1 MASSSSS
8 NRRALRWLGAA
19 LLLLAAGCT
28 PKIGDKCV
36 LSTDCSSAG
45 DRLCD
50 TTQPGGYCTQF
61 NCVANKCPDQA
72 ACVIFESSVPGCT
85 YSDRGLP
92 RTGRQFC
99 VAQCHSGSDCRDGY
113 VCADPRNPPW
123 NALILDDDQT
133 QLTCLVDP
141 LASYDVDAGSGSNV
155 CQAQGPD
162 VPPIEAGAPPVLD
175 AGSTDAGTDAAHD
188 AAVVDAGDA
197 GVDGGAD
204 ASDSGM

>member
-1 MASSSSS
+1 MK
-8 NRRALRWLGAA
+8 ALGAAA
-19 LLLLAAGCT
+19 LLLIAGCT

-36 LSTDCSSAG
+36 LSTDCSTSG

-61 NCVANKCPDQA
+61 NCIGNKCPDQA
-72 ACVIFESSVPGCT
+72 ACVIFESAVPGCAYT
-85 YSDRGLP
+85 DRGIP

-99 VAQCHSGSDCRDGY
+99 VAQCHANSDCRGGY

-141 LASYDVDAGSGSNV
+141 LASFDTDASPGAAV
-155 CQAQGPD
+155 CQDQGPN
-162 VPPIEAGAPPVLD
+162 VPPIEAGAPVIDAGITDASADSGLD
-175 AGSTDAGTDAAHD
+175 AGASGDGGVDGGA
-188 AAVVDAGDA
+188 DAGDA
-197 GVDGGAD
+197 GVD
-204 ASDSGM
+204 ASDGG

>member
-1 MASSSSS
+1 
-8 NRRALRWLGAA
+8 
-19 LLLLAAGCT
+19 
-28 PKIGDKCV
+28 
-36 LSTDCSSAG
+36 
-45 DRLCD
+45 LCD

-61 NCVANKCPDQA
+61 NCVADKCPDQA

-85 YSDRGLP
+85 YSDRGIP

-99 VAQCHSGSDCRDGY
+99 VAQCHQNSDCRQGY
-113 VCADPRNPPW
+113 VCADPRTPPW

-162 VPPIEAGAPPVLD
+162 VPPIEAGAPPVLTPD
-175 AGSTDAGTDAAHD
+175 AGTPVDAGTTSDASSDAGTDAGIA
-188 AAVVDAGDA
+188 
-197 GVDGGAD
+197 DGGVGD

>member
-1 MASSSSS
+1 M
-8 NRRALRWLGAA
+8 LI
-19 LLLLAAGCT
+19 AGCT

-36 LSTDCSSAG
+36 LSTDCSTSG

-61 NCVANKCPDQA
+61 NCVPNKCPNEA
-72 ACVIFESSVPGCT
+72 ACVIFESAVPGCT
-85 YSDRGLP
+85 YSDRGIP

-99 VAQCHSGSDCRDGY
+99 VAQCHSSSDCRGGY

-141 LASYDVDAGSGSNV
+141 LASYDTDASAGSAV
-155 CQAQGPD
+155 CQAQGPG
-162 VPPIEAGAPPVLD
+162 VAPIEAGAGPVLD
-175 AGSTDAGTDAAHD
+175 GGTIVDSGPTINDAGHDAGSLDGGADSGP
-188 AAVVDAGDA
+188 
-197 GVDGGAD
+197 VDGGAD
-204 ASDSGM
+204 ASD